1 MTKQERLEKKI
12 KWLLSY
18 AGFFSIGDQP
28 PTRLAKAKE
37 IAALPK
43 AERIATMQR
52 IMAELK
58 ADPNNLS
65 DSDFIYT
72 EGANE

>member
-1 MTKQERLEKKI
+1 MTKQERLILKI
-12 KWLLSY
+12 KWKLSY
-18 AGFFSIGDQP
+18 AGFFSIEDQP
-28 PTRLAKAKE
+28 KERTAKAQE

-52 IMAELK
+52 IMTELK
-58 ADPNNLS
+58 ADPSNLS

>member
-1 MTKQERLEKKI
+1 MTNQERLIRKI
-12 KWLLSY
+12 KWRLSY
-18 AGFFSIGDQP
+18 AGFFSIEDQP
-28 PTRLAKAKE
+28 KERTAKAKE

-43 AERIATMQR
+43 SERIATMER
-52 IMAELK
+52 IMAEMK
-58 ADPNNLS
+58 ADPSNLS

>member
-1 MTKQERLEKKI
+1 MTKERLTRKI
-12 KWLLSY
+12 KWTLSY
-18 AGFFSIGDQP
+18 AGFFSIEDQP
-28 PTRLAKAKE
+28 EARAAKAKE

-52 IMAELK
+52 SLAGLK
-58 ADPNNLS
+58 ADPSNLS

-72 EGANE
+72 EGAHV